1 MSWAYWG
8 IVTGLVV
15 LVATLF
21 ICLEL
26 VYSGSKISPDA
37 SPRLADRSGEP
48 LEGTP
53 TCGRLAAA

>member
-1 MSWAYWG
+1 MSWGYWG

-15 LVATLF
+15 LVATFF

-37 SPRLADRSGEP
+37 SPRLADGPSESS
-48 LEGTP
+48 EETF
-53 TCGRLAAA
+53 TSGRLAA